1 MKKRVY
7 ILSTLIAALC
17 ITGCSK
23 SSPVLASVQD
33 DRIVLGYV
41 DGDAEL
47 DVTTRATAVT
57 SLSSFYAAATTGSA
71 GSESSAFTSTT
82 FTDADSDGK
91 YTGTPVWPSSSV
103 TYNFYGSNLP
113 ITFAA
118 AGSTVAATNST
129 DVVCAY
135 SASATYKT
143 KCDLTFNH
151 VFARLGSV
159 TTAAASGYTISSI
172 TMSITPKTG
181 GTYNIRTGA
190 WSSQTTGSAT
200 SIANSTVGTKSN
212 DIYLVPGD
220 YTVTLGWT
228 ATKGAYSQTFSGQ
241 TKSVTLVGGR
251 INSITAT
258 LGGNAQDIQFGVSI
272 TAWSANSIEF
282 SMPSGGV

>member
-1 MKKRVY
+1 MKKRVF

-23 SSPVLASVQD
+23 SSPVPAPVQD

-82 FTDADSDGK
+82 FTDPDSDGK

-135 SASATYKT
+135 SASAAYKT
-143 KCDLTFNH
+143 KCDLMFNH

-159 TTAAASGYTISSI
+159 TTAAASGYTINSI
-172 TMSITPKTG
+172 TMTITPKTG

-241 TKSVTLVGGR
+241 TKTVTLVGGR

-258 LGGNAQDIQFGVSI
+258 LGGNAQDIQLGVSI

-282 SMPSGGV
+282 SMPSGV